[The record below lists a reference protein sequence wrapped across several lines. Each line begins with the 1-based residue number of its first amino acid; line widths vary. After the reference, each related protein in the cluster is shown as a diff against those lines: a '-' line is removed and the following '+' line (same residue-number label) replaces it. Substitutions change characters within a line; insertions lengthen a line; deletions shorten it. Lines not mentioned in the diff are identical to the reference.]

1 MAGIFTAW
9 YLYSARAD
17 IPGKI
22 KARCSSLYNLL
33 EHKYYIDEFYSWLF
47 GRGTRALGTALW
59 KHGDMKVIDG
69 FFVNGTARVVALTA
83 TLVRRYQTGYIYH
96 YAFTMIVGI
105 FAILTLWLY

>member
-1 MAGIFTAW
+1 M
-9 YLYSARAD
+9 
-17 IPGKI
+17 
-22 KARCSSLYNLL
+22 
-33 EHKYYIDEFYSWLF
+33 
-47 GRGTRALGTALW
+47 RGLGTALW